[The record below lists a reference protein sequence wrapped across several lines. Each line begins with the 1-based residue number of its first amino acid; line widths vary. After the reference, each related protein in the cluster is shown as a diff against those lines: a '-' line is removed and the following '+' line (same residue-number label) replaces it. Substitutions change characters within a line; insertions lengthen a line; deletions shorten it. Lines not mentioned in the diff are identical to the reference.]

1 MGRIFLISGEIL
13 TVRSMI
19 SGFTSVEVDSAEVA
33 SLYNAGTGDF
43 GPVVDIL
50 YDSARI
56 HSWKDKSINRR
67 DAESSYETAP
77 TFTFDPL
84 TSKKMVSFDYGKS
97 LRIPEGATM
106 PITAFLVGY
115 ETGATFPDREIFTF
129 EGWRMI
135 HNGRWG
141 LRRWSDNNP
150 ALTTSV
156 SSTVKS
162 LLVWTVSRYGYE
174 IRANGEVVAT
184 NVSGQ
189 LAT

>member
-1 MGRIFLISGEIL
+1 
-13 TVRSMI
+13 
-19 SGFTSVEVDSAEVA
+19 
-33 SLYNAGTGDF
+33 
-43 GPVVDIL
+43 
-50 YDSARI
+50 
-56 HSWKDKSINRR
+56 
-67 DAESSYETAP
+67 
-77 TFTFDPL
+77 
-84 TSKKMVSFDYGKS
+84 
-97 LRIPEGATM
+97 M

-115 ETGATFPDREIFTF
+115 ETGATFPDRELFTF

-184 NVSGQ
+184 NVSGNWRPEATFDRINGDTQ
-189 LAT
+189 WMAGEILFFPRVLDLAEKEKIEGYLAENWAMQADLPSIIPTGTASLLANPDLC